1 MENETLIKNK
11 TQVLGAIERYFK
23 DLYISASG
31 ATQELFRNCAF
42 LSFPTKSEMNVK
54 AF

>member
-11 TQVLGAIERYFK
+11 TQVLGAIEKYFK
-23 DLYISASG
+23 GLYTSASS

-42 LSFPTKSEMNVK
+42 LSFPTKSEMNLK